1 MVLMAAFL
9 ALNGVVIV
17 DSFAIDPLL
26 AFGLAC
32 IFSILVVVFIR
43 SFHVLSGFFLLELE
57 LVDCSLREPFITLF
71 AAGGVAYKTNQTSN
85 N

>member
-1 MVLMAAFL
+1 MATLL

-17 DSFAIDPLL
+17 YSFAIDPLL
-26 AFGLAC
+26 AFCLAC

-43 SFHVLSGFFLLELE
+43 SFHILCGFFLLELE
-57 LVDCSLREPFITLF
+57 LVDYSLREPFITFL
-71 AAGGVAYKTNQTSN
+71 AAGGVAYKANQTSN